1 MTGYDVAFIA
11 GVLVSEA
18 FHRALVT
25 VITRLVTS
33 GIGKDLVR
41 EKLVKGI
48 LKEDEE

>member
-1 MTGYDVAFIA
+1 MGYVIAFIA

-41 EKLVKGI
+41 EKLAAGI
-48 LKEDEE
+48 LKEDKD

>member
-1 MTGYDVAFIA
+1 MGYAIAFIA

-33 GIGKDLVR
+33 GVGKELVR
-41 EKLVKGI
+41 EKLAKGI
-48 LKEDEE
+48 LREKE